1 MAPPRSPTA
10 SRSPNKKAQGKR
22 ARSAAPAD
30 PAPPTTRS
38 AKKAKLTTEDVELED
53 EEIKE
58 AFDEVPVDDQAGA
71 PGEWSPRTQRAGGFV
86 DPEVCVNCALSGQVC
101 TFTASNRSTS
111 CAPCILSHSRCH
123 KKTLNKYRVFSQFA
137 KGNSAKL
144 LHVVKPIRADLEKR
158 KNLPRHTDLA
168 SW

>member
-53 EEIKE
+53 EEIEE
-58 AFDEVPVDDQAGA
+58 AFDEVLVDDQAGA

-111 CAPCILSHSRCH
+111 CAPCILSYSRCH
-123 KKTLNKYRVFSQFA
+123 KALRKT
-137 KGNSAKL
+137 
-144 LHVVKPIRADLEKR
+144 
-158 KNLPRHTDLA
+158 
-168 SW
+168 